1 MPSRRAW
8 SRASAD
14 GRLAGEL
21 GLVQVGVQPSGREQ
35 IVVLAALADPAAVD
49 DQDLVG
55 LADGRQPVGNDQRG
69 AAGQGGPECELDG
82 DL

>member
-1 MPSRRAW
+1 
-8 SRASAD
+8 
-14 GRLAGEL
+14 
-21 GLVQVGVQPSGREQ
+21 
-35 IVVLAALADPAAVD
+35 VLTALADPAAVD

-69 AAGQGGPECELDG
+69 AAGQGGPERLLDG